1 MVEVAIAVTVVA
13 TPVLMVVVAAIPM
26 VVVICKAITISSA
39 SHVQHAHSQE
49 SQHKA
54 GLPDR
59 YTLLCVLHMA
69 AYQSCHDAHDS
80 IRDREIVNI
89 T

>member
-1 MVEVAIAVTVVA
+1 MVEVTIAVTIVA
-13 TPVLMVVVAAIPM
+13 ASVLIVVVVAVAM
-26 VVVICKAITISSA
+26 VVVICKAITITSA

-54 GLPDR
+54 RLTDR
-59 YTLLCVLHMA
+59 YTLLCKLHMA
-69 AYQSCHDAHDS
+69 ACLLCHDAHDS
-80 IRDREIVNI
+80 IRDRETVNS